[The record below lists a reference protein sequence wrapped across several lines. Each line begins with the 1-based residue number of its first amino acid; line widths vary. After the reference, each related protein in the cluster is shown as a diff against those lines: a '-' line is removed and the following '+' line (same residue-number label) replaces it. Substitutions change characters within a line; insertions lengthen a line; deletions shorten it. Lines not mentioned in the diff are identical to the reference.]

1 MRAKQATILSRI
13 FRTPII
19 IIFRTSINLTPVLN
33 SRFPEDVKKVI
44 VRTLGK
50 ERILTPVDSTWGSFF
65 LAKEGVSDDF
75 MTARASQEQAERE
88 TFDD

>member
-19 IIFRTSINLTPVLN
+19 IFRTSINLTPVLN
-33 SRFPEDVKKVI
+33 LRFPEDVKKVI